1 MWYTMKKRFWLVV
14 GAIVLALLVWRIV
27 EMVRP
32 GDGGGYGYGRPAV
45 AVEVEA
51 IHSGPIQDIRL
62 FTGSIHPLYRY
73 LVAPKVPG
81 RVTRFDRRIGDYV
94 DRDEVIARLDDA
106 EYQQIVLEADANL
119 KIARASLAEAKAQLD
134 LARKEFERAESLR
147 EQGLA
152 SPSDMDAA
160 RSRFD
165 AQQARVAVAE
175 AQVQQRE
182 AALESARIRLE
193 YTVLRASEP
202 GYIGERL
209 VDEGALLSVNSA
221 VASVLGID
229 TVFVRSS
236 IIERDYGKIHVGQH
250 AEVSVDAWPGRS
262 FAGTVSRIAP
272 MLREESRVAEMEV
285 TVPNTALELKPGMF
299 AKIHVVLDAKEDA
312 LLVPRKA
319 MVRRDGADGIFV
331 AQKGESATAKWVE
344 IVPGIQAEDV
354 IEVVEPSSLS
364 GEVITL
370 GQHLLDDG
378 GAILLPKNDSDGGSG
393 ETAR

>member
-1 MWYTMKKRFWLVV
+1 MKKHFWLVAGV
-14 GAIVLALLVWRIV
+14 VFLALLVWRIV

-32 GDGGGYGYGRPAV
+32 GEGGGYGYGRPGV
-45 AVEVEA
+45 AVEVDSVHA
-51 IHSGPIQDIRL
+51 GPIEDIRL

-94 DRDEVIARLDDA
+94 DRNEVIARIDDA
-106 EYQQIVLEADANL
+106 EYQQTVIEADANL
-119 KIARASLAEAKAQLD
+119 KIARASLNEAKAQLE
-134 LARKEFERAESLR
+134 LARKEFERAQSLR
-147 EQGLA
+147 DQGLA
-152 SPSDMDAA
+152 SSSDMDTAQ
-160 RSRFD
+160 SRFD

-182 AALESARIRLE
+182 AALESARIRLQ

-209 VDEGALLSVNSA
+209 VDEGALLNVNSA

-229 TVFVRSS
+229 TVYVRSS
-236 IIERDYGKIHVGQH
+236 IIERDYGKIQVGQQ
-250 AEVSVDAWPGRS
+250 AEVSVDAWPGRT

-285 TVPNTALELKPGMF
+285 IVPNTDLELKPGMF
-299 AKIHVVLDAKEDA
+299 AKIHVVLEAKENA

-319 MVRRDGADGIFV
+319 MVRRDGIDGIFLV
-331 AQKGESATAKWVE
+331 AEGESPTAKWVA
-344 IVPGIQAEDV
+344 IVPGIQSAEV
-354 IEVVEPSSLS
+354 IEVLEPATLS
-364 GEVITL
+364 GAVITL

-378 GAILLPKNDSDGGSG
+378 GAILLPQADSNGGSG
-393 ETAR
+393 ETTR